1 VNAATVIFI
10 ATTGIK
16 IMQVEMCH
24 RDMLLK
30 RQLIYVANQI
40 GMLTGT
46 YDLIIKETS
55 VGVLTLVK

>member
-1 VNAATVIFI
+1 
-10 ATTGIK
+10 
-16 IMQVEMCH
+16 MCH

-30 RQLIYVANQI
+30 RQLICVANQI

>member
-30 RQLIYVANQI
+30 RQLMYVPNQI

-46 YDLIIKETS
+46 YDLIIKEKS